1 MSALS
6 RRLGPA
12 LKTFSPTAALAV
24 AGCSGVPTSGPV
36 VEVSTGADLSGDR
49 PAEIAAAPPQPH
61 ESQSE
66 IVLHF
71 LDAMMASPIRTSVA
85 REFLSAEAANRWDPE
100 QGTIIYS
107 GQELAPTRAD
117 HGVGDPVQGLAP
129 GLAGRLAGISPAE
142 SVLRFR
148 Y

>member
-1 MSALS
+1 M
-6 RRLGPA
+6 
-12 LKTFSPTAALAV
+12 
-24 AGCSGVPTSGPV
+24 

-49 PAEIAAAPPQPH
+49 PVEIAAAPPQPH

-107 GQELAPTRAD
+107 GQELAPTAQTTVSVTLS
-117 HGVGDPVQGLAP
+117 GAS
-129 GLAGRLAGISPAE
+129 RLDSRGAWRGSISPAE
-142 SVLRFR
+142 SVLRFPLVKEQGSGASR
-148 Y
+148 GHPTR